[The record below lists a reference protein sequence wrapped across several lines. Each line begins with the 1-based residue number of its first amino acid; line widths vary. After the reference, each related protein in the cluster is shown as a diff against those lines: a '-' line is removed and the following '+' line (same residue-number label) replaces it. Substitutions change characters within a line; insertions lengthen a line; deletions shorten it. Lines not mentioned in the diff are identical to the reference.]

1 MRLTFAIHY
10 HAQWGEA
17 LYISGEGSTLG
28 LWDEDKACPLTCAE
42 GDIWRIE
49 LDLPEP
55 IPPTLSYS
63 YLVRN
68 AAGQVS
74 RREGMLQH
82 HLDLP
87 LGASRM
93 MILEAWLQSPED
105 APSYTTALLDTLR
118 GHRPSPLDLPEGD
131 TPYLCLQT
139 FTSSVGRGRGLY
151 LVGSTSELGAWD
163 TRAALPMRYL
173 GRGRWG
179 ITLPLSALGAS
190 GEAVEYK
197 YFVAGEEGGEPEWEE
212 GANRALPQ
220 IALGE
225 GGGCTI
231 TDGFVRL
238 PSEHLRLAGCVV
250 PLFALRGEQ
259 DWGIGD
265 FGTLHELVDLV
276 HELGMNALQLLP
288 INDTTFARSP
298 RDSYPYNAI
307 SVDALHPIYLDLSQ
321 LPALRDAELQRRLEE
336 AGAALRV
343 GETVDYPRV
352 IQLKEAYLRQLFA
365 EQCAGDGLG
374 GDFEAYRQEQER
386 WLEPYAYYC
395 LLRDRH
401 EGLPP
406 TEWGRDSHYDL
417 GRLRATYSGSE
428 ELHLLRYC
436 QWVQWLLHLQLCRV
450 RDHARALGI
459 FLKGDLPIGVSP
471 HGVEVWTTPELFH
484 LEQSAGAPPDDFAVD
499 GQNWGFPTYD
509 WAVMQQDQ
517 FLWWRRRMERLATYF
532 DALRIDHVLGFF
544 RIWEV
549 PRSERSGL
557 LGHFHPALPYTLG
570 EWQAM
575 LGEEGLVSLLT
586 HPLIHIND
594 LHELLGREQVD
605 NLLASGLLLPTTEPD
620 LYQLSYTS
628 QQDYERA
635 EVIEAVG
642 GGEVAVI
649 LSSLCTET
657 ALIEDPYTGGY
668 HPRIAWERSRLYGHW
683 DETLQKR
690 WMELSHDYYYRRHD
704 ELFRA
709 TGLHRLSSL
718 ARHSGILLC
727 AEDLGMTP
735 ATVPAVLDEL
745 QILSLELERMPK
757 GATPTGWADPLGFPY
772 RSIGTTS
779 THDMA
784 SLRGWWH
791 SLSEER
797 QGQYLTQELGR
808 SPEEVSALRA
818 QEEQIYRLILQ
829 RHLAAPSLGV
839 LLPLADWMSIDPR
852 LWIQSPEQEQI
863 NHPEQADQYWCYRLP
878 LSADQLR
885 ITAPQW
891 RTLVRRYIH
900 DTSRLH
906 SL

>member
-1 MRLTFAIHY
+1 
-10 HAQWGEA
+10 
-17 LYISGEGSTLG
+17 
-28 LWDEDKACPLTCAE
+28 
-42 GDIWRIE
+42 
-49 LDLPEP
+49 
-55 IPPTLSYS
+55 
-63 YLVRN
+63 
-68 AAGQVS
+68 
-74 RREGMLQH
+74 
-82 HLDLP
+82 
-87 LGASRM
+87 
-93 MILEAWLQSPED
+93 
-105 APSYTTALLDTLR
+105 
-118 GHRPSPLDLPEGD
+118 
-131 TPYLCLQT
+131 
-139 FTSSVGRGRGLY
+139 
-151 LVGSTSELGAWD
+151 
-163 TRAALPMRYL
+163 
-173 GRGRWG
+173 
-179 ITLPLSALGAS
+179 
-190 GEAVEYK
+190 
-197 YFVAGEEGGEPEWEE
+197 
-212 GANRALPQ
+212 
-220 IALGE
+220 
-225 GGGCTI
+225 
-231 TDGFVRL
+231 
-238 PSEHLRLAGCVV
+238 
-250 PLFALRGEQ
+250 
-259 DWGIGD
+259 
-265 FGTLHELVDLV
+265 
-276 HELGMNALQLLP
+276 
-288 INDTTFARSP
+288 
-298 RDSYPYNAI
+298 
-307 SVDALHPIYLDLSQ
+307 
-321 LPALRDAELQRRLEE
+321 
-336 AGAALRV
+336 
-343 GETVDYPRV
+343 
-352 IQLKEAYLRQLFA
+352 
-365 EQCAGDGLG
+365 
-374 GDFEAYRQEQER
+374 
-386 WLEPYAYYC
+386 
-395 LLRDRH
+395 
-401 EGLPP
+401 
-406 TEWGRDSHYDL
+406 
-417 GRLRATYSGSE
+417 
-428 ELHLLRYC
+428 
-436 QWVQWLLHLQLCRV
+436 
-450 RDHARALGI
+450 
-459 FLKGDLPIGVSP
+459 
-471 HGVEVWTTPELFH
+471 
-484 LEQSAGAPPDDFAVD
+484 
-499 GQNWGFPTYD
+499 
-509 WAVMQQDQ
+509 MQQDQ

-557 LGHFHPALPYTLG
+557 LGHFHPAQPYTLE
-570 EWQAM
+570 EWQMM
-575 LGEEGLVSLLT
+575 LGEEGLVPLLT

-594 LHELLGREQVD
+594 LHEFLGREQVD

-642 GGEVAVI
+642 GGKVATA
-649 LSSLCTET
+649 LARLYTET

-683 DETLQKR
+683 DETLQSR

-727 AEDLGMTP
+727 AEDLGMIP

-779 THDMA
+779 THDMP

-852 LWIQSPEQEQI
+852 LWIQSPEEEQI

-891 RTLVRRYIH
+891 RTLIRRYIH
-900 DTSRLH
+900 DTSRLQ